1 MMFNLKFNTFKQTH
15 HQKWTWHFY
24 TPTYI
29 VDKTIKSHGPQHTR
43 KKLVNSDFEV
53 QLSSEITKNS
63 QETIH
68 DAAIFIKLLLFMDNP
83 F

>member
-53 QLSSEITKNS
+53 
-63 QETIH
+63 
-68 DAAIFIKLLLFMDNP
+68 
-83 F
+83 